1 MIATGYN
8 GIEFGKISEEE
19 FLDSTSSR
27 YINFFKM
34 FTHRDTQLR
43 DEEWRIQGTI
53 KVKDFTNYLND
64 AGAKLSNIQQISI
77 DFGDKESFLI
87 TMIIRRV
94 LNK

>member
-19 FLDSTSSR
+19 FLNSISSR
-27 YINFFKM
+27 YVSFFKM
-34 FTHRDTQLR
+34 FTHRDTQLK
-43 DEEWRIQGTI
+43 DDEWRVQGT
-53 KVKDFTNYLND
+53 VKIEDFTNYLNG

-87 TMIIRRV
+87 TMVIT
-94 LNK
+94 KY